1 MTTVGAAFDRL
12 ASRYDEL
19 WSSSPNG
26 RVQREAVWRRID
38 GLFQPGD
45 RILDL
50 GCGIG
55 DDAVHFMSRGVEVL
69 GIEASAEMVRIAR
82 GRGVEALSCQLS
94 ALSSQFDGAISN
106 FGMLNCVERLEPV
119 ADDLARLI
127 RPGGKLAICVIGRF
141 CLRETCRYAAR
152 LQFSKAFR
160 RLRPGG
166 TLASFGVYVRY
177 PSVRR
182 IERALVRDFRLE
194 QWYGIGLCS
203 PNETWER
210 RLAHLPFLRA
220 LADHRLLIFHR
231 V

>member
-1 MTTVGAAFDRL
+1 MTTVGLAFDRL
-12 ASRYDEL
+12 ASTYDEL

-38 GLFQPGD
+38 GLFRPGD

-55 DDAVHFMSRGVEVL
+55 DDAVHFMERGTEVMAVD
-69 GIEASAEMVRIAR
+69 ASAEMVRIAR
-82 GRGVEALSCQLS
+82 SRGVEAFSCQLS
-94 ALSSQFDGAISN
+94 AISSQFDGAISN

-119 ADDLARLI
+119 AADLGRLI

-141 CLRETCRYAAR
+141 CLRETCRYALEAR
-152 LQFSKAFR
+152 FDKAFR

-166 TLASFGVYVRY
+166 TMASFGVHVRY

-182 IERALVRDFRLE
+182 IQRAFARHFRLE
-194 QWYGIGLCS
+194 SWYGIGLCS
-203 PNETWER
+203 PNDAWER

-220 LADHRLLIFHR
+220 MADHRLLIFHR
-231 V
+231 L

>member
-19 WSSSPNG
+19 WTSSPNG

-38 GLFQPGD
+38 GLFRPGD

-55 DDAVHFMSRGVEVL
+55 DDALHFMSRSVEVM
-69 GIEASAEMVRIAR
+69 GVDASAEMVRIAR
-82 GRGVEALSCQLS
+82 SRGVEAISSQLS
-94 ALSSQFDGAISN
+94 ALSRQLDGAISN

-119 ADDLARLI
+119 AGNLARLI

-141 CLRETCRYAAR
+141 CLRETVRYAAR
-152 LQFSKAFR
+152 LEFSKAFR

-166 TLASFGVYVRY
+166 TMASFGVHVRY
-177 PSVRR
+177 PSVPRIRR
-182 IERALVRDFRLE
+182 AFGRDFRLDR
-194 QWYGIGLCS
+194 WYGIGLCS
-203 PNETWER
+203 PNDAWER
-210 RLAHLPFLRA
+210 RLAHLPLLRA